1 MIDPFGTPRFFFMSG
16 RVCHIPVALDP
27 PEINDDGGD
36 DGDDKDDDND
46 EDEDDDE
53 DDDLHVFLIYCF
65 VRVENAIAAART
77 TFLFRHSHAFL
88 RVYVPKRGSPFGNLS
103 VGGPTSG
110 SSCTYGR
117 ASCLCAERCTCSS

>member
-53 DDDLHVFLIYCF
+53 DDDLCRAVHVLLINYF
-65 VRVENAIAAART
+65 VRLEVGVTAPPDDRFISVPAGGLHRIVRG
-77 TFLFRHSHAFL
+77 FLEFVVNEH
-88 RVYVPKRGSPFGNLS
+88 NL
-103 VGGPTSG
+103 
-110 SSCTYGR
+110 
-117 ASCLCAERCTCSS
+117 LCFNLI